1 MRVQAAAADPHDRAG
16 LAPGRQGADAKLPG
30 DRGGMRERVIEGTG
44 HDVQTSIGRAGIRRA
59 QRVELL
65 DGSVGVDHDEGA
77 GLQAEPFD
85 GSLAAE
91 HELDHLLK
99 YAD

>member
-16 LAPGRQGADAKLPG
+16 LALGRQCVAAKLPG
-30 DRGGMRERVIEGTG
+30 DRGGMHERVIEGTG
-44 HDVQTSIGRAGIRRA
+44 HDVQTGIGRAGICRT

-77 GLQAEPFD
+77 GFQAEPFD
-85 GSLAAE
+85 GSRPAE

-99 YAD
+99 